1 MGLGF
6 LPRWS
11 NCAGTAVNSLLPGK
25 VTTVFALLVRIT
37 NSSKQSIIRVIG
49 IKLTGGDSP
58 GQDSQPTARFPA
70 ARTVPTRVGVSNM
83 TFSAGIIKKLMQYHN
98 RKYAIRQLNPNRQ
111 GAIMNI

>member
-1 MGLGF
+1 MDLDC

-25 VTTVFALLVRIT
+25 VTTAFALLVRIT

-58 GQDSQPTARFPA
+58 GQDNQPTASA
-70 ARTVPTRVGVSNM
+70 YTLKETLNNGLVCPTQFVI
-83 TFSAGIIKKLMQYHN
+83 AQ
-98 RKYAIRQLNPNRQ
+98 
-111 GAIMNI
+111 

>member
-25 VTTVFALLVRIT
+25 VITAFVLLVRIT

-58 GQDSQPTARFPA
+58 GQDKRGRKNVILHPYDI
-70 ARTVPTRVGVSNM
+70 NM
-83 TFSAGIIKKLMQYHN
+83 LSVT
-98 RKYAIRQLNPNRQ
+98 
-111 GAIMNI
+111 